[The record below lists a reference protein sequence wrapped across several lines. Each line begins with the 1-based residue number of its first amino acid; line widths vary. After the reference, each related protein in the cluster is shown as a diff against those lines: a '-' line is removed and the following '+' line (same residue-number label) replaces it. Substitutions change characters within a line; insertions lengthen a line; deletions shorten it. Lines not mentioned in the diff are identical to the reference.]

1 MVARHPTS
9 HAYWTLRAEQ
19 VLDRVFDNT
28 SESTRQ
34 SSPSNRHLVPVEVAV
49 HEPIQPSTPPIGVQV
64 APQVA
69 AQGSRWQTP
78 LLTGIAVAG
87 LMSSG
92 WLLFDLQR
100 SARTLERERN
110 VALVERLRATEK
122 AVPPTPEPAIDDLLE
137 PLTLPIQTLP
147 MPPVAIAPSGI
158 TATEGAPIDL
168 PLPVL
173 TGVLQSPGGRSSAIF
188 QLNNASVSAAV
199 GESLGSSGW
208 TLESVGESSAVIR
221 NNGQVRTLSVGGV
234 F

>member
-19 VLDRVFDNT
+19 VLDRVFDNP
-28 SESTRQ
+28 SGSARQ
-34 SSPSNRHLVPVEVAV
+34 SSASNRHLVPVEVAV
-49 HEPIQPSTPPIGVQV
+49 HEPIQRPTPPIGAQV
-64 APQVA
+64 APQVS
-69 AQGSRWQTP
+69 AQGFRWQTP

-110 VALVERLRATEK
+110 VALVERLRANEK
-122 AVPPTPEPAIDDLLE
+122 AIPSAPEPATVDRLE
-137 PLTLPIQTLP
+137 PLTLPIQSLP
-147 MPPVAIAPSGI
+147 MPPIAVAPSGI
-158 TATEGAPIDL
+158 TATEGALIGL

-173 TGVLQSPGGRSSAIF
+173 TGVMQSPGGRSSAIF
-188 QLNNASVSAAV
+188 QLNNASVSAAI

-208 TLESVGESSAVIR
+208 MLESVGESSAVIR

>member
-28 SESTRQ
+28 SESTSQ

-49 HEPIQPSTPPIGVQV
+49 HEPIQPSTFPIGVQV

-87 LMSSG
+87 LMRRG

-122 AVPPTPEPAIDDLLE
+122 AIPPAPKPATVGRLE
-137 PLTLPIQTLP
+137 PLTLPIQSLP
-147 MPPVAIAPSGI
+147 MPPVAVAPSGI
-158 TATEGAPIDL
+158 TATEGAPIGL
-168 PLPVL
+168 PLPLL
-173 TGVLQSPGGRSSAIF
+173 TGVMQSPGGLSSAIF
-188 QLNNASVSAAV
+188 QLNNTSVSAAI

-221 NNGQVRTLSVGGV
+221 NNGQMRTLSVGGV

>member
-1 MVARHPTS
+1 M
-9 HAYWTLRAEQ
+9 
-19 VLDRVFDNT
+19 DRVFDNG

-49 HEPIQPSTPPIGVQV
+49 HEPIESSTAQV
-64 APQVA
+64 APQAAPHMA

-78 LLTGIAVAG
+78 LLTGISIAG
-87 LMSSG
+87 LLSSG

-122 AVPPTPEPAIDDLLE
+122 AIPPTPEPETVDRLE
-137 PLTLPIQTLP
+137 PLTLPIQSLP
-147 MPPVAIAPSGI
+147 MPPIGLTPS
-158 TATEGAPIDL
+158 ESKPIS

-173 TGVLQSPGGRSSAIF
+173 TGVMQSPGGRSSAIF
-188 QLNNASVSAAV
+188 QINNASVSAEI

-208 TLESVGESSAVIR
+208 TLASVGASSAVIR
-221 NNGQVRTLSVGGV
+221 NNGQERTLSVGGV

>member
-1 MVARHPTS
+1 M
-9 HAYWTLRAEQ
+9 
-19 VLDRVFDNT
+19 DRVFDNG

-34 SSPSNRHLVPVEVAV
+34 SSANNRHLVPVEVAV
-49 HEPIQPSTPPIGVQV
+49 HEPIQPSTTPI

-69 AQGSRWQTP
+69 AQVEAQGSRWQTP

-87 LMSSG
+87 LLSSG

-122 AVPPTPEPAIDDLLE
+122 AIAPTPEPATVDRLK
-137 PLTLPIQTLP
+137 PLTLPIQSLP
-147 MPPVAIAPSGI
+147 MPPVAVAPSGI
-158 TATEGAPIDL
+158 TATEGAPIGL

-188 QLNNASVSAAV
+188 QLNNASVSAAI

>member
-1 MVARHPTS
+1 
-9 HAYWTLRAEQ
+9 
-19 VLDRVFDNT
+19 
-28 SESTRQ
+28 
-34 SSPSNRHLVPVEVAV
+34 
-49 HEPIQPSTPPIGVQV
+49 
-64 APQVA
+64 
-69 AQGSRWQTP
+69 
-78 LLTGIAVAG
+78 
-87 LMSSG
+87 MSSG

-110 VALVERLRATEK
+110 EALVERLRASEK
-122 AVPPTPEPAIDDLLE
+122 AIPPAPEPATVDRLE
-137 PLTLPIQTLP
+137 PLTLPIQSLP

-158 TATEGAPIDL
+158 TATEVAPIGLPL

>member
-1 MVARHPTS
+1 
-9 HAYWTLRAEQ
+9 
-19 VLDRVFDNT
+19 
-28 SESTRQ
+28 
-34 SSPSNRHLVPVEVAV
+34 
-49 HEPIQPSTPPIGVQV
+49 
-64 APQVA
+64 
-69 AQGSRWQTP
+69 
-78 LLTGIAVAG
+78 
-87 LMSSG
+87 MSSG

-122 AVPPTPEPAIDDLLE
+122 AIPPAPEPATVDRLE

-147 MPPVAIAPSGI
+147 MPPVAVAPSGI
-158 TATEGAPIDL
+158 TATDGASIGQ

-188 QLNNASVSAAV
+188 QLNNASISAV
-199 GESLGSSGW
+199 IGESLGSSGW

>member
-1 MVARHPTS
+1 M
-9 HAYWTLRAEQ
+9 
-19 VLDRVFDNT
+19 DRVFDNP
-28 SESTRQ
+28 SGSARQ

-49 HEPIQPSTPPIGVQV
+49 HEPIQPSTPPIGAQV
-64 APQVA
+64 APQASSQVA
-69 AQGSRWQTP
+69 AQGSRWQIP

-110 VALVERLRATEK
+110 VALVERLRASEK
-122 AVPPTPEPAIDDLLE
+122 AIPPAPEPATVDRLE

-158 TATEGAPIDL
+158 TATEGAPIGLPL

-188 QLNNASVSAAV
+188 QLNNASISAAI

>member
-1 MVARHPTS
+1 M
-9 HAYWTLRAEQ
+9 
-19 VLDRVFDNT
+19 DRVFDNT
-28 SESTRQ
+28 SGSTRQ

-49 HEPIQPSTPPIGVQV
+49 HEPIQPSTPPIGAQV
-64 APQVA
+64 APQASSQMA

-110 VALVERLRATEK
+110 MALVERLRASEK
-122 AVPPTPEPAIDDLLE
+122 AIPPAPEPATVDRLE
-137 PLTLPIQTLP
+137 PLTLPIQSLP

-158 TATEGAPIDL
+158 TATEGAPIGL

>member
-1 MVARHPTS
+1 M
-9 HAYWTLRAEQ
+9 
-19 VLDRVFDNT
+19 DRVFDNP
-28 SESTRQ
+28 SGSTRQ
-34 SSPSNRHLVPVEVAV
+34 RSPSNRQLVPVEVAV
-49 HEPIQPSTPPIGVQV
+49 HEPIQPSTTPI

-69 AQGSRWQTP
+69 AQVEAQGSRWQTP

-87 LMSSG
+87 LLSSG

-122 AVPPTPEPAIDDLLE
+122 AIAPTPEPATVDRLE
-137 PLTLPIQTLP
+137 PLTLPIQSLP
-147 MPPVAIAPSGI
+147 MPPVAVAPSGI
-158 TATEGAPIDL
+158 TATEGAPIGL

-188 QLNNASVSAAV
+188 QLNNASVSAAI

>member
-1 MVARHPTS
+1 
-9 HAYWTLRAEQ
+9 
-19 VLDRVFDNT
+19 
-28 SESTRQ
+28 
-34 SSPSNRHLVPVEVAV
+34 
-49 HEPIQPSTPPIGVQV
+49 
-64 APQVA
+64 
-69 AQGSRWQTP
+69 
-78 LLTGIAVAG
+78 
-87 LMSSG
+87 MSSG

-110 VALVERLRATEK
+110 VALVERLRASEK
-122 AVPPTPEPAIDDLLE
+122 AIPPAPEPAIDDRLE
-137 PLTLPIQTLP
+137 PLTLPIQSLP

-158 TATEGAPIDL
+158 TATEGAPIGL